1 MPLVSGVTSDVKTLY
16 RQRVYRVLHH
26 TRDPDEGG
34 DRRAGPMPSPKTRV
48 TTVYRLPGVAPD
60 RDAMFDA
67 LTATVGSQELDSRH
81 ADIRLLTLA
90 DCPALWVTI
99 QSDPHKPGWCAAASV
114 TTGLDIQCMSS
125 SASALLMIAVD
136 GVTYAL
142 SFGHGHHLIKEEL
155 RDPRFGLQFA
165 TRRVDPLDI
174 QNLVRRRPG
183 ARGRLDT
190 TLIPGGLPIWA
201 LGVSGHAEI
210 IRRLGGTAPG
220 DGFTFSASDNRCVR
234 VHGSVALTMPIGLE
248 AQHLVA
254 DLREIARVCTYEEPP
269 SELAF
274 VEYIQPIP
282 KGRTRDELWDRL
294 DDLLGRFVSDSDD
307 SVCPVVPTD
316 SLEEY
321 TQARAFVVTIG
332 RPADPVP
339 HLTEDHILARVRR
352 YRPGRRITALRS
364 GRVVMYADEAC
375 RERLDST
382 STAKWIEASVSLDSQ
397 RYFLLDGDWYQIDA
411 EYARIKRDEIVSLF
425 TSAPTLDLPPWR
437 RGIDRDEAEY
447 NLSVPNRVD
456 GYLCFDLDRRVR
468 HPLGARSPLEVC
480 DLLGPND
487 EQIYVKHAEGSA
499 PLSHLFFQ
507 GLVAVESELNSSD
520 VRAKFSARVAETG
533 HGRTIPP
540 DFTPKKVVFAI
551 LLKKGKEL
559 TPDTLFP
566 FSQVTLAETARILR
580 SYGVDV
586 EVIGIRGAEDGE

>member
-1 MPLVSGVTSDVKTLY
+1 M
-16 RQRVYRVLHH
+16 RVYRVLHH

-34 DRRAGPMPSPKTRV
+34 DRRAGPMPSPQTRV

-67 LTATVGSQELDSRH
+67 LTSTVGGQELDARH
-81 ADIRLLTLA
+81 ADIQLLTLGE
-90 DCPALWVTI
+90 CPALWVTA
-99 QSDPHKPGWCAAASV
+99 QSDPHKPSWCAAASV
-114 TTGLDIQCMSS
+114 TTGLDIHCMSS
-125 SASALLMIAVD
+125 SASGLLMIAVD

-142 SFGHGHHLIKEEL
+142 SFGHGHYLIKEEL

-165 TRRVDPLDI
+165 IRRVDPLDI
-174 QNLVRRRPG
+174 QDLVRRRPG

-220 DGFTFSASDNRCVR
+220 DAFTFSASDNRRVR
-234 VHGSVALTMPIGLE
+234 VHGSVGLTMPIGLE
-248 AQHLVA
+248 AHHLVA
-254 DLREIARVCTYEEPP
+254 DLREIARVCAHEEPP

-274 VEYIQPIP
+274 VEYLRPIP

-294 DDLLGRFVSDSDD
+294 DNLLGQFVPDGDD

-316 SLEEY
+316 SLAEY

-332 RPADPVP
+332 GRSADPVSYV
-339 HLTEDHILARVRR
+339 TEDHILARVRR
-352 YRPGRRITALRS
+352 YRPGRRISALRS

-375 RERLDST
+375 RERLDS
-382 STAKWIEASVSLDSQ
+382 SSAVKWIEASVSLGPQ

-411 EYARIKRDEIVSLF
+411 EYARIKRAEVVSLF
-425 TSAPTLDLPPWR
+425 ASAPTLDLPPWR
-437 RGIDRDEAEY
+437 RRIDHDEAEY
-447 NLSVPNRVD
+447 NQSVPNRVD

-507 GLVAVESELNSSD
+507 GLVAVESQLNSPD
-520 VRAKFSARVAETG
+520 VRGKFAARVEETG
-533 HGRTIPP
+533 RGRTIPP

-551 LLKKGKEL
+551 LLKEGKEL
-559 TPDTLFP
+559 TPDSLFP

-580 SYGVDV
+580 THGVDV
-586 EVIGIRGAEDGE
+586 EVIGIRAAEDGE